1 MLDECTHVD
10 LYVWADGTFCEFQD
24 LREYLTFMSDDYQVM
39 RFPVEL
45 GLERVDDWVLDQ
57 LGIQTYIA

>member
-57 LGIQTYIA
+57 LGIQTYID